1 MYTNEVYNLSKQK
14 TLKIPLSVFQM
25 KKYHVDKLYAEN
37 LKSLHFIS
45 NTPKKC
51 VSLL

>member
-14 TLKIPLSVFQM
+14 TLKISLSAFQM
-25 KKYHVDKLYAEN
+25 KKYPVDKLYADN
-37 LKSLHFIS
+37 LKLHHFIS
-45 NTPKKC
+45 NKQKKC